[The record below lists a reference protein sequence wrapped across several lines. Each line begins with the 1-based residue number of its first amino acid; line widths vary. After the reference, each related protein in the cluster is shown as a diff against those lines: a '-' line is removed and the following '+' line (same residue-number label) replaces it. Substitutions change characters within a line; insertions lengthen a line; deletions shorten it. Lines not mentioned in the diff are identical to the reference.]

1 MLQIV
6 IFWLKS
12 ILSFLGNVLDQ
23 TWNAFDYKFGPQS
36 KVKESSYQERQI
48 LKLFCKSVTFTLV
61 GFKLCKTVLT
71 VLQIVK
77 TFNFGGTWGEL

>member
-12 ILSFLGNVLDQ
+12 ILSFLGKVLDQ

-36 KVKESSYQERQI
+36 KVKESSYQVRQI
-48 LKLFCKSVTFTLV
+48 LELFCKSVTFILGLNCV
-61 GFKLCKTVLT
+61 KL
-71 VLQIVK
+71 
-77 TFNFGGTWGEL
+77 F